1 MGHKTPAGAKSPDF
15 SGSVSDT
22 KNILSIVFFQKIVC
36 GTYFAFPGARHYL
49 MRQWRSFMISVP
61 KNGEKIR
68 SKFNG
73 REFIIDLVG
82 ERMVVLEE
90 RSMAIKFV
98 TTIDNLRS
106 FYEYARN

>member
-1 MGHKTPAGAKSPDF
+1 MFSFRKLFVVRILLFRVHVAILCGNGGA
-15 SGSVSDT
+15 
-22 KNILSIVFFQKIVC
+22 
-36 GTYFAFPGARHYL
+36 Y
-49 MRQWRSFMISVP
+49 MISVP

-82 ERMVVLEE
+82 ERMIVLEE

-106 FYEYARN
+106 FYEYARNENFFGATKKGGLI